1 MRFTSLIVELVRAR
15 PRLIFWV
22 AVLFQ
27 AALWFILP
35 VLLYASPPGDLA
47 TVLAFGR
54 EYQLGTD
61 LGPPLAFWLADIA
74 FRLAG
79 GHMFGVY
86 LLSQI
91 CFAVTLWAVFTLGRA
106 IVGGQQAVLAALLT
120 ATITAFSFP
129 AVEFGPA
136 VLACPLWALVLLHA
150 WRVIGQRQHA
160 AWFAL
165 SIEIGLLF
173 LTTPVAIVLVLL
185 LAAFALAT
193 AQGRRTL
200 RSLNPLFEALVIG
213 MLALPYL
220 VWLLRSGTRL
230 PLPVWGDPLMMLEG
244 FGTLLAHLALGL
256 AGIAIL
262 VVANWKGFDRKA
274 KAEDAPVIFR
284 PPVEPLARQFVCT
297 FALAPALVLSLVSAW
312 LGRDHVLGG
321 EGVVLLMVGP
331 AVVVAA
337 GDLIHLRRQEVL
349 RTIWLLAILAPVLLV
364 LGTTFIQPWIGNAEV
379 RTLLP
384 ASTMGRFFGDN
395 YRLRTNAPLQAV
407 AGDPQ
412 LAALV
417 GIGAPTRPRV
427 FFDAAPERTPW
438 LTADKFAETGG
449 LVVWRA
455 TDTVGAPPPE
465 LAARF
470 PGLVPEVPRVFTP
483 LVSGRQD
490 ALRIGWGVVRP
501 KGMAQGG
508 K

>member
-35 VLLYASPPGDLA
+35 MLFYASPPGDLA

-54 EYQLGTD
+54 EYQVGTD

-86 LLSQI
+86 LLSQL
-91 CFAVTLWAVFTLGRA
+91 CFVVTLWAVFTLGRA
-106 IVGGQQAVLAALLT
+106 IVGGQQAILAALLT

-129 AVEFGPA
+129 GVEFGPA

-150 WRVIGQRQHA
+150 WRVIGQKRRS

-173 LTTPVAIVLVLL
+173 LTTPVAIVLALL

-193 AQGRRTL
+193 RQGRRTL
-200 RSLNPLFEALVIG
+200 RALDPLFEALVIA
-213 MLALPYL
+213 MLVLPYA
-220 VWLLRSGTRL
+220 VWLLRSGTRP
-230 PLPVWGDPLMMLEG
+230 PLPVWGDPVSMLEG
-244 FGTLLAHLALGL
+244 FGALLAHLALGL
-256 AGIAIL
+256 AGIAVL
-262 VVANWKGFDRKA
+262 VIANWRAFDRKP
-274 KAEDAPVIFR
+274 EDAPVIFR
-284 PPVEPLARQFVCT
+284 PPVETLARRFVYV
-297 FALAPALVLSLVSAW
+297 FALAPPLVLCLLSAL
-312 LGRDHVLGG
+312 LGREHVVGG
-321 EGVVLLMVGP
+321 EGVALLLVGL
-331 AVVVAA
+331 AVIVAA
-337 GDLIHLRRQEVL
+337 GDLIPLRRQEML
-349 RTIWLLAILAPVLLV
+349 RTIWLLAILAPALLV
-364 LGTTFIQPWIGNAEV
+364 LGTTFVQPWTSSAEV

-384 ASTMGRFFGDN
+384 ASTMGRFFSDN

-407 AGDPQ
+407 AGDPY

-417 GIGAPTRPRV
+417 GVGAPTRPHV
-427 FFDAAPERTPW
+427 FFDGAPERTPW
-438 LTADKFAETGG
+438 LTAAQFAETGG

-455 TDTVGAPPPE
+455 IDTVGAPPPA
-465 LAARF
+465 LVARF

-483 LVSGRQD
+483 LVSGRQE

-501 KGMAQGG
+501 KAMAQGG

>member
-47 TVLAFGR
+47 TTLAFGR
-54 EYQLGTD
+54 EYQIGTD
-61 LGPPLAFWLADIA
+61 LGPPLAFWLADLA

-86 LLSQI
+86 LLSQF
-91 CFAVTLWAVFTLGRA
+91 CFVVTLWAVFTLGRA
-106 IVGGQQAVLAALLT
+106 ILGGQQASLAALLT
-120 ATITAFSFP
+120 ATITTFSFP
-129 AVEFGPA
+129 GVEFGPA

-150 WRVIGQRQHA
+150 WRVIGQRRRS

-173 LTTPVAIVLVLL
+173 LTTPVAIVLVLM
-185 LAAFALAT
+185 LAVFALAT
-193 AQGRRTL
+193 RQGRRTL
-200 RSLNPLFEALVIG
+200 GSLDPLFEALVIG
-213 MLALPYL
+213 MLVLPYM

-230 PLPVWGDPLMMLEG
+230 PMPVWSDPLAALES
-244 FGTLLAHLALGL
+244 FGALLAHLALGL
-256 AGIAIL
+256 AGIAVL
-262 VVANWKGFDRKA
+262 VIANTRGFDRKS
-274 KAEDAPVIFR
+274 EDAPVIFR
-284 PPVEPLARQFVCT
+284 PPVEPLARQYVYT
-297 FALAPALVLSLVSAW
+297 FALAPALVLGLVSAL
-312 LGRDHVLGG
+312 LGRDHVVGG
-321 EGVVLLMVGP
+321 EGVALLLAGL
-331 AVVVAA
+331 AVIVAA
-337 GDLIHLRRQEVL
+337 GDLIPLRRQEVL
-349 RTIWLLAILAPVLLV
+349 RTIWLLAVLAPALLV
-364 LGTTFIQPWIGNAEV
+364 LGTTFVQPWIGGAEV

-384 ASTMGRFFGDN
+384 ASTMGRFFSDN

-407 AGDPQ
+407 AGDPR

-417 GIGAPTRPRV
+417 GIGAPTRPHV
-427 FFDAAPERTPW
+427 LFDSTPERTPW
-438 LTADKFAETGG
+438 LTVETFAETGG

-465 LAARF
+465 LVARF

-483 LVSGRQD
+483 LISGRQD

-501 KGMAQGG
+501 KAATTSG